1 MVPHSVHVEPSHS
14 KQLMVAIPGAKKT
27 VLHVLAIQLAFTL
40 GAAIISL
47 MIADFKAS
55 YSAVIGGAINIIATA
70 YFAYRI
76 FSAGPGSTARQ
87 IARTFY
93 WGEVI
98 KILLTGFLFAGALL
112 WLDVTFLPLFLTYAV
127 TMLAFWLVLVF
138 AL

>member
-1 MVPHSVHVEPSHS
+1 MIT
-14 KQLMVAIPGAKKT
+14 IPGAKQT
-27 VLHVLAIQLAFTL
+27 VTKVLAIQLTL
-40 GAAIISL
+40 TMGAAIISL
-47 MIADFKAS
+47 AIADFKAG
-55 YSAVIGGAINIIATA
+55 YSALIGGLINIIATA

-98 KILLTGFLFAGALL
+98 KILLTGVLFAGVLL
-112 WLDVTFLPLFLTYAV
+112 WLDVAFLPLFLTYAA
-127 TMLAFWLVLVF
+127 TMLAFWLVLLF